1 MLGESGLSIAISL
14 KEHNE
19 YVKKS
24 LKRCGTKTSVLPPN
38 GEKKPPSQQLSG
50 KWLEDLGFNTGQP
63 VIVTVERGKLVIETE
78 LRF

>member
-1 MLGESGLSIAISL
+1 M
-14 KEHNE
+14 
-19 YVKKS
+19 
-24 LKRCGTKTSVLPPN
+24 LPPN

>member
-1 MLGESGLSIAISL
+1 MLNVTAQRGDILHL
-14 KEHNE
+14 
-19 YVKKS
+19 
-24 LKRCGTKTSVLPPN
+24 T
-38 GEKKPPSQQLSG
+38 G